1 MKYFI
6 SPYPRSWTKVPLVLF
21 IYRLIIDNIDGN
33 KNPGDNEG
41 RTPLH
46 YAAMAGHVN
55 ICECILDNIEDKNPE
70 TISLNGLNDGV
81 TPFEDAV
88 ISGKLEVCKL
98 IIGYLENKNPY
109 SSWNQVQNQE
119 NTLLHIATDLGHLE
133 ICKLIID
140 NIKGD
145 S

>member
-1 MKYFI
+1 M
-6 SPYPRSWTKVPLVLF
+6 
-21 IYRLIIDNIDGN
+21 
-33 KNPGDNEG
+33 
-41 RTPLH
+41 RT
-46 YAAMAGHVN
+46 
-55 ICECILDNIEDKNPE
+55 KNPE
-70 TISLNGLNDGV
+70 TISLNGLNDGI

-98 IIGYLENKNPY
+98 IIGHLENKNPY